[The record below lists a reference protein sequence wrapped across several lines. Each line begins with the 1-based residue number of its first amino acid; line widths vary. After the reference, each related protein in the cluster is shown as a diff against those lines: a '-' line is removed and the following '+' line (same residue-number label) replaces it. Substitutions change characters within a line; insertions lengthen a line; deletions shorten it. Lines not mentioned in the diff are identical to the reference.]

1 MKNRVTIIDL
11 AKAAGISVSTVD
23 RIMNK
28 RGPVQRATAEHVL
41 SVAQEIGFK
50 GVPSLR
56 QRLSED
62 APAKTLGF
70 VLNKR
75 ERHLYGSFAK
85 ALVDATNASTKI
97 KGKVIIRHVDDLSA
111 RSIADALLSLA
122 DECDSVAGV
131 CIEHPRVNQAIH
143 ELAMRGVPF
152 WALLSDLSAPHRAG
166 FIGTNGW
173 KLGRTAGWFM
183 SRLCAPDSTIGVF
196 IGSEQYLC
204 QKEYEAGFLNYLRE
218 AQSDFK
224 LLPARQTLEDDENAY
239 RLTKRLLDENTSLSG
254 IFMGGGGID
263 GVVHA
268 LQERADRKICVVS
281 AEISD
286 LTPKHLID
294 EVVDVALSHEFGT
307 VAALAV
313 QAMETSS
320 VSMAPSNPVIH
331 SVSMKISLRENL

>member
-1 MKNRVTIIDL
+1 MKTRVTIIDL
-11 AKAAGISVSTVD
+11 ARAADVSVSTVD

-41 SVAQEIGFK
+41 AVAQEIGFT

-85 ALVDATNASTKI
+85 ALADATVASTKI
-97 KGKVIIRHVDDLSA
+97 KGKAIIRHVDEMSP
-111 RSIADALLSLA
+111 RSIADALLGLA
-122 DECDSVAGV
+122 DECDVIAGV
-131 CIEHPRVNQAIH
+131 CIEHPRVNQAVH
-143 ELAMRGVPF
+143 ELAMRGIPF

-183 SRLCAPDSTIGVF
+183 SRLCPPNSTIALLM
-196 IGSEQYLC
+196 GSEQYLC
-204 QKEYEAGFLNYLRE
+204 QKDYESGFVNYLRE
-218 AQSDFK
+218 VQSDFAM
-224 LLPARQTLEDDENAY
+224 LPPQQTMEDDETAY
-239 RLTKRLLDENTSLSG
+239 RLTKRLLDENGSLTG

-263 GVVHA
+263 GVVRA
-268 LQERADRKICVVS
+268 LQERPSQKINVVS

-294 EVVDVALSHEFGT
+294 EVIDVALSHEFGR
-307 VAALAV
+307 VATLAV
-313 QAMETSS
+313 QTMESS
-320 VSMAPSNPVIH
+320 IISHVPGVPVIH
-331 SVSMKISLRENL
+331 SVPMKISLRENL